1 MEYVIAVDPG
11 IRGCGVALFGD
22 GKLLACEYVRNPVK
36 KGADFDAVQA
46 LAKAV
51 EAWLCRQPHI
61 YTRDGDDTT
70 RAVLE
75 FPQVYTASKSK
86 GDNNDLLPLAAV
98 DGAIVALLGCPAE
111 RVAPRDWKGTMAHE
125 AVVHRVASRLD
136 YAETEILSAA
146 EMRAGKTYGHN
157 VTDAVG
163 IGLHAVGRFTPR
175 KAIAR

>member
-11 IRGCGVALFGD
+11 IRGCGVALFKGEV
-22 GKLLACEYVRNPVK
+22 LIACEYVRNPVK
-36 KGADFDAVQA
+36 KGADLDAVVGVSRLVAAFA
-46 LAKAV
+46 LVRTARSNLPV
-51 EAWLCRQPHI
+51 V
-61 YTRDGDDTT
+61 D
-70 RAVLE
+70 RAFLE

-98 DGAIVALLGCPAE
+98 DGAIAALLGCPAT
-111 RVAPRDWKGTMAHE
+111 RVAPRDWKGSMAHE
-125 AVVHRVASRLD
+125 AVEHRVLSRLID
-136 YAETEILSAA
+136 GERDVLAAA
-146 EMRAGKTYGHN
+146 EKRAGKTLAHN

>member
-11 IRGCGVALFGD
+11 IRGCGVALFRGGVLVD
-22 GKLLACEYVRNPVK
+22 CEYVRNPVK
-36 KGADFDAVQA
+36 KGADFDAVVGA
-46 LAKAV
+46 ARAV
-51 EAWLCRQPHI
+51 DAWCFRSLEAIPNDVGWS
-61 YTRDGDDTT
+61 TRV
-70 RAVLE
+70 VLE

-98 DGAIVALLGCPAE
+98 DGAIAALLGCPAT
-111 RVAPRDWKGTMAHE
+111 RVAPRDWKGSMAHE
-125 AVVHRVASRLD
+125 AVEHRVASRLD
-136 YAETEILSAA
+136 GD
-146 EMRAGKTYGHN
+146 EMFVIDEAFGRAGKTLAHN